1 VTATFRIT
9 TSYGMI
15 RCYPVNA
22 TAKLL
27 CDLSGFKTLTTDA
40 LSIIEDLGYTCL
52 NTINDSLITLNCYE
66 RDELNQLSNQMET
79 INLRFTLDEECPIDE
94 YLDGDES
101 TVMSTIPLDDQ
112 TYQIIIKDVDET
124 LIESMNP
131 DDLAEFFGIESEFV
145 IAMEVI

>member
-1 VTATFRIT
+1 MTRTEF
-9 TSYGMI
+9 
-15 RCYPVNA
+15 
-22 TAKLL
+22 
-27 CDLSGFKTLTTDA
+27 
-40 LSIIEDLGYTCL
+40 
-52 NTINDSLITLNCYE
+52 LNCYE

-94 YLDGDES
+94 YLDGDEYF
-101 TVMSTIPLDDQ
+101 MIYPLDDQ